1 MIGVN
6 FHQLYIFHTVARM
19 GSFSKGAEVLSIS
32 QPAVSIQM
40 RDLEKSMDCTLLF
53 QIRRGLQLT
62 DTGHA
67 VFSYTQCI
75 FHLTEEMPLPEF

>member
-32 QPAVSIQM
+32 QPAVSIQI
-40 RDLEKSMDCTLLF
+40 RELEKSMDCTLLLRM
-53 QIRRGLQLT
+53 RRGLQLT
-62 DTGHA
+62 DIGRA
-67 VFSYTQCI
+67 VFSYTQRI
-75 FHLTEEMPLPEF
+75 FSLAEKRPLPEF